1 MRISTL
7 AERTGVPV
15 ATLKY
20 YLREGLL
27 HPGTATAKTQAVY
40 DETHLERVRLV
51 RALIESAGLSLGA
64 VRDVLGILD
73 QPPATRHDL
82 LAAAQHVLLAGE
94 RGREQPHG
102 AGADPPAAAADAWDA
117 RASALVAGRGWCT
130 TDDPLVGRL
139 ADQLRAADAAGID
152 LSEEHLSRLA
162 EAADRVADAD
172 ITSVPAASAAAV
184 RQVVVGTLLTDPVL
198 LTLRRLAQQRAS
210 GQSEAGA
217 AAEGDSPRDQA

>member
-1 MRISTL
+1 VQLS
-7 AERTGVPV
+7 V
-15 ATLKY
+15 A
-20 YLREGLL
+20 
-27 HPGTATAKTQAVY
+27 
-40 DETHLERVRLV
+40 
-51 RALIESAGLSLGA
+51 
-64 VRDVLGILD
+64 
-73 QPPATRHDL
+73 
-82 LAAAQHVLLAGE
+82 
-94 RGREQPHG
+94 RGREHPRA
-102 AGADPPAAAADAWDA
+102 AGADAPAAAADAWDA

-172 ITSVPAASAAAV
+172 IASVPGDPAPAV